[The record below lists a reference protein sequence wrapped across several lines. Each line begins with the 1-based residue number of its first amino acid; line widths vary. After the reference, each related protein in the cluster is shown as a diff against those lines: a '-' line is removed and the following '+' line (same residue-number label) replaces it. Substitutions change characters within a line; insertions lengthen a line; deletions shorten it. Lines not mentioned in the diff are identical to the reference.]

1 MVVGQDFHTYL
12 NNLCRVKNQIF
23 FRLHKSLFFPE
34 KKWVPKV
41 LAEDLQLHNMLVTT
55 GPLSQMP
62 EMVFGNMYYVCLLS
76 TLTIWVPIQ
85 RSAEEEEEEK
95 VKMSFAYTNP
105 GFE

>member
-1 MVVGQDFHTYL
+1 MGS
-12 NNLCRVKNQIF
+12 
-23 FRLHKSLFFPE
+23 KSLGRRSS
-34 KKWVPKV
+34 V
-41 LAEDLQLHNMLVTT
+41 AQHSMLVTT

-85 RSAEEEEEEK
+85 HSAEEEEEEEEEEK
-95 VKMSFAYTNP
+95 VKKSFAYTNP